1 MNKTLISPEKYV
13 ERFMGTVEGYM
24 TSLDARLIAALLR
37 YQDENNIQ
45 GHLCEIGVHHG
56 RLFLMLALARRE
68 GERAL
73 AIDLFEDD
81 AINSNTRHAGRD
93 RAMLAN
99 ARRLGIDLLAQETFK
114 TSSLDVKPSDIL
126 ARTTAPIRFFSVD
139 GCHLYREVENDLRLA
154 ESTLTP
160 DGIIAVDDFFNP
172 NWADV
177 SFATYNFLC
186 RTEKMVPFAIT
197 SKLFLAAPEMAEKYK
212 LALSKRQDLG
222 QTSTVQFLGR
232 EILAARQGVIEKG
245 YEAFRGLIS
254 RRAS

>member
-1 MNKTLISPEKYV
+1 MSPEKYT
-13 ERFMGTVEGYM
+13 ERFMGTVQGYM
-24 TSLDARLIAALLR
+24 TALDARLIAALLK
-37 YQDENNIQ
+37 YQAENNIQ

-56 RLFLMLALARRE
+56 RLFLMLALARRQ

-81 AINSNTRHAGRD
+81 AINANTRHAGRNG
-93 RAMLAN
+93 ALLAN
-99 ARRLGIDLLAQETFK
+99 ARRLGIELSEEETFK

-126 ARTTAPIRFFSVD
+126 ARTTGRTRFFSVD

-177 SFATYNFLC
+177 SFATYDFL
-186 RTEKMVPFAIT
+186 RATGKFVPFAIT
-197 SKLFLAAPEMAEKYK
+197 SKLFLAAPGMAEKYK
-212 LALSKRQDLG
+212 SALSKRHDLG
-222 QTSTVQFLGR
+222 QISSVQVLGR
-232 EILAARQGVIEKG
+232 EVLAARAGVIEKG